1 MVKNLPAST
10 GNTEMWVQSLDREGP
25 LERGL
30 PCSAR
35 AFSSGGEQGLL
46 FVAVCKLLIAVAS
59 LAAEHRL
66 QA

>member
-10 GNTEMWVQSLDREGP
+10 GNTEMRVQSQDREGP

-46 FVAVCKLLIAVAS
+46 FVMVHWFLIMMAS
-59 LAAEHRL
+59 LMEEHGI
-66 QA
+66 